1 MLTIVPTP
9 LGNLGDI
16 TLRALSAMSAA
27 DVVLCED
34 TRVSKRLFALLYERH
49 EDLVRAKLAPNS
61 AESSTNTKTNN
72 NPNARLDSSAE
83 SSANTAN
90 AQANARPT
98 LNPVNKQFIPLHS
111 HNASDFFA
119 RLSRESDTPNNSS
132 NPNNPNSSNNHNN
145 PADFFAQN
153 VIYISDAGMPSICDP
168 GAALV
173 AFARAR
179 GIAYDVLP
187 GACALSLAYTFSGVE
202 SNAFI
207 FGGFLAQK
215 REARRAQIL
224 QLIDSDMPIIAY
236 ESPHRL
242 LESLADFALLAPTSR
257 IFAIKEMTKLH
268 QKSFYGTPESLLNEL
283 KNANI
288 QGEWALVIT
297 APKAKSLRLDE
308 NDVLNLALPT
318 KTTAKLLAKLHDK
331 DAKQIYKELIEQTS
345 SAPNAQIKQE
355 NENPNRARQAQ
366 NTHQVQNAPSQNR
379 APNTHQAP
387 PKKNTKAK
395 HKGK

>member
-1 MLTIVPTP
+1 M
-9 LGNLGDI
+9 
-16 TLRALSAMSAA
+16 
-27 DVVLCED
+27 
-34 TRVSKRLFALLYERH
+34 
-49 EDLVRAKLAPNS
+49 PNS
-61 AESSTNTKTNN
+61 TESSAKESGGNKLNEAGGN
-72 NPNARLDSSAE
+72 SNARLDSGAE
-83 SSANTAN
+83 SSANV
-90 AQANARPT
+90 ANARANTQTSARHT
-98 LNPVNKQFIPLHS
+98 LNPANKQFISLHS
-111 HNASDFFA
+111 HNASDFFT
-119 RLSRESDTPNNSS
+119 RLSGESDTPNDSNSQNNSS
-132 NPNNPNSSNNHNN
+132 NPNNPNNTNNLT
-145 PADFFAQN
+145 DFFAQN

-173 AFARAR
+173 AFARAQ

-224 QLIDSDMPIIAY
+224 HLIDSDMPIIAY

-242 LESLADFALLAPTSR
+242 LESLADFALLAPTSH

-288 QGEWALVIT
+288 QGEWALVII
-297 APKAKSLRLDE
+297 ASKAKSLRLDE
-308 NDVLNLALPT
+308 NDILNLTLPT

-331 DAKQIYKELIEQTS
+331 DAKQIYKELIEQTQG
-345 SAPNAQIKQE
+345 AQNEQIKQE

-366 NTHQVQNAPSQNR
+366 KHAPNQNR
-379 APNTHQAP
+379 ATNT
-387 PKKNTKAK
+387 TKAK